1 MKRIVI
7 IGAGGF
13 GREVAWLIEDINK
26 KKKEFEILGFLDD
39 SIEKKD
45 EIINGYRV
53 LGGLEEIE
61 LKDVYFTCAI
71 GNSKIKSNVVKK
83 AIERKLKP
91 INLIHP
97 SVKTGKYNKF
107 GEGLIICA
115 GTIITVNTNIE
126 DYVTINLNC
135 TIGHDTKIG
144 MFTTMYPGVN
154 LSGECVIEKG
164 VELGTNSTIIQGKKI
179 GKNTIVGAGSVV
191 VRDLIE
197 NCIFA
202 GVPAKKIKVIDE

>member
-1 MKRIVI
+1 MKKIVI

-26 KKKEFEILGFLDD
+26 EKKEFEILGFLDD

-45 EIINGYRV
+45 KIINGYKV
-53 LGGLEEIE
+53 LGGLEDIE

-71 GNSKIKSNVVKK
+71 GNSEIKSNVVKK

-91 INLIHP
+91 INLVHP
-97 SVKTGKYNKF
+97 SVKMGKYNKF

-135 TIGHDTKIG
+135 TIGHDTNIG

-164 VELGTNSTIIQGKKI
+164 VELGTNSTIIQGKSI
-179 GKNTIVGAGSVV
+179 GYNTILGAGSVV
-191 VRDLIE
+191 VKNLEE
-197 NCIFA
+197 NIVA
-202 GVPAKKIKVIDE
+202 VGIPAQKVRLK